1 MGLSR
6 VMEHRQLLVAVP
18 KSISLMTL
26 SELMTKLSEFRIAAP
41 EVNFMEVL
49 LYAITN
55 LAKDALN
62 FRATHFDTFCPT

>member
-1 MGLSR
+1 
-6 VMEHRQLLVAVP
+6 
-18 KSISLMTL
+18 MTL